1 MDPAGDPLC
10 LRQRDVSV
18 EPIPVPCLFTRE
30 PQSEQPQILAAESSC
45 AFCPGGEGVLGGG
58 HCWGHHAAG
67 KDTRPGLLCWSRW
80 DSDWE
85 GCTVR
90 PLHLSIPWV
99 PDPER
104 GRLEQSKQCPPGG
117 IAVLSHCPGL
127 SSCRDRALPHCSVS
141 LAVGS
146 HLCRESPSGD
156 PSSHRVASVPRLPV
170 ATTAVTSPL
179 L

>member
-1 MDPAGDPLC
+1 MVIAGGTMQPVRIPDPA
-10 LRQRDVSV
+10 
-18 EPIPVPCLFTRE
+18 FY
-30 PQSEQPQILAAESSC
+30 
-45 AFCPGGEGVLGGG
+45 
-58 HCWGHHAAG
+58 AG
-67 KDTRPGLLCWSRW
+67 SGW

-85 GCTVR
+85 GCTVG
-90 PLHLSIPWV
+90 PLHLIIPWV

-146 HLCRESPSGD
+146 HLCRESPSGG
-156 PSSHRVASVPRLPV
+156 PSSHRVASVPRPPV